1 VFLGITAA
9 VAAAWIAGPP
19 ASPAPTTAVGNSVPL
34 QAGRTASVVVTVEV
48 GAPLERAVPGR
59 AYGQAV
65 LADSEQR
72 WADAA
77 ALYRE
82 ASSEWTAAARLQP
95 SRALELAGA
104 KAERERQ
111 RSQMLASRV
120 RSAVVGR
127 NERDAAARRAES
139 LEEARLLRAK
149 LLATR
154 AYLGR
159 VPPALFAKT
168 RDRLQEAL
176 RARESPDAGEAASPI
191 GDAEINLA
199 LCSTLAAGGEIEAAR
214 LARAR
219 VTAADRADHT
229 NRLGMAACAAGLG
242 ETRAALAEL
251 EIVVLHPGPSRNDRF
266 QLRDLYL
273 SNDWD
278 RLRGA
283 PRFESLFPR

>member
-1 VFLGITAA
+1 MT
-9 VAAAWIAGPP
+9 VAAALIAGSPAAAPAP
-19 ASPAPTTAVGNSVPL
+19 ASAAANSVPL
-34 QAGRTASVVVTVEV
+34 QPGRTASIVVSVEV

-59 AYGQAV
+59 AYGLAV
-65 LADSEQR
+65 AADSEQR

-82 ASSEWTAAARLQP
+82 ATAEWTAAARLQP

-111 RSQMLASRV
+111 RSQMLASRM
-120 RSAVVGR
+120 RGTSAGR
-127 NERDAAARRAES
+127 GGRDQAARRAEA
-139 LEEARLLRAK
+139 LEEARLLRSK

-154 AYLGR
+154 AFLGR
-159 VPPALFAKT
+159 VPPVLFAKT

-176 RARESPDAGEAASPI
+176 RAVEAPDAGEPPSPI

-199 LCSTLAAGGEIEAAR
+199 LCSTYAAGGDIEAAR

-219 VTAADRADHT
+219 VTAADRAEHT
-229 NRLGMAACAAGLG
+229 NRLAMAACAAGLG
-242 ETRAALAEL
+242 ETRAAITEL
-251 EIVVLHPGPSRNDRF
+251 EIMVLHPGPSRSDRF

-278 RLRGA
+278 RLRGD

>member
-1 VFLGITAA
+1 MFLGITAA
-9 VAAAWIAGPP
+9 VAATWIAG
-19 ASPAPTTAVGNSVPL
+19 SPAAPSPSATAGNSVPL
-34 QAGRTASVVVTVEV
+34 QPGRTASVVVTVEV

-77 ALYRE
+77 SLYRE

-120 RSAVVGR
+120 RTAVGGR
-127 NERDAAARRAES
+127 NGRDPAARRAES

-159 VPPALFAKT
+159 VPAALFAKT
-168 RDRLQEAL
+168 RDRLQEAS
-176 RARESPDAGEAASPI
+176 RASESPDAGEAASAI

-199 LCSTLAAGGEIEAAR
+199 LCSTFAAGGEIEAAR

-242 ETRAALAEL
+242 ETRAALAQL
-251 EIVVLHPGPSRNDRF
+251 EILVLHPGPSRNDRF

-278 RLRGA
+278 RLRGD

>member
-9 VAAAWIAGPP
+9 VAAAWIAG
-19 ASPAPTTAVGNSVPL
+19 SPAAPSPAAAAGNSVPL
-34 QAGRTASVVVTVEV
+34 QPGRTASVVVTVEV

-77 ALYRE
+77 SLYRE
-82 ASSEWTAAARLQP
+82 ASSEWTAAARLNP

-111 RSQMLASRV
+111 RSQMLASRI
-120 RSAVVGR
+120 RSAVAGR
-127 NERDAAARRAES
+127 NGRDPAAQRAES

-168 RDRLQEAL
+168 RDRLQDAL
-176 RARESPDAGEAASPI
+176 RASESPDAGEAASPI

-199 LCSTLAAGGEIEAAR
+199 LCSTFAAGGEIEAAR

-251 EIVVLHPGPSRNDRF
+251 EILVLHPGPSRNDRF

-278 RLRGA
+278 RLRGD
-283 PRFESLFPR
+283 PRFESLFSR